1 MSETEETFSLTGILV
16 VSAHLIGLSGLG
28 MLVFLSRISPWY
40 LVDSIVLSLVI
51 QRCVVLLLVFCSS
64 LLFLPVPHLRPHC
77 WNSHYVRAQA
87 IDLSYFFYTTLTPT
101 EVT

>member
-1 MSETEETFSLTGILV
+1 MSETEETFSLTGIL

-28 MLVFLSRISPWY
+28 MLVFLGRISSWY

-64 LLFLPVPHLRPHC
+64 LLFLPVPHLRPHS
-77 WNSHYVRAQA
+77 WNSHYVRA

>member
-1 MSETEETFSLTGILV
+1 MSETEETFSLTGIL

-28 MLVFLSRISPWY
+28 MLVFLGRISPWY
-40 LVDSIVLSLVI
+40 LVDSIALSLQVVI
-51 QRCVVLLLVFCSS
+51 QGCVVLLLVFCSS
-64 LLFLPVPHLRPHC
+64 FLFLPVPHLLPYC
-77 WNSHYVRAQA
+77 WNSHYVRA